1 MIQFMEHIDC
11 HGYSPMIQGS
21 EITLVKPRL
30 DLADDVRNALMES
43 YDEHSRY
50 LTWAEPNPSLET
62 VTQNIEQAIHNF
74 ENDVNE
80 YRFFILRNS
89 DSRLVGTVGL
99 LIKNLQIPYLEIG
112 YWVRSSESGKGYIG
126 KAVQMLEDY
135 AINKLEV
142 RRLEIRT
149 AESNIRSK
157 RVAERAG
164 FKLEARIQSDR
175 TLPDG
180 TIENSLIY
188 CKLYP

>member
-1 MIQFMEHIDC
+1 
-11 HGYSPMIQGS
+11 MIQGS
-21 EITLVKPRL
+21 EITLVKPQL
-30 DLADDVRNALMES
+30 DLAGDVRDALIES
-43 YDEHSRY
+43 YDDHRKY
-50 LTWAEPNPSLET
+50 LTWAEPNTSLET
-62 VTQNIEQAIHNF
+62 VTQNIKQAIHNF

-135 AINKLEV
+135 AINKLKV

-157 RVAERAG
+157 CVAERAG
-164 FKLEARIQSDR
+164 FKLEARLQSDR
-175 TLPDG
+175 ILPDG

-188 CKLYP
+188 CKLYS